1 MEEERER
8 ERERERDKLKATR
21 IEKALLEG
29 RRRCYQKGREEILD
43 FRESVLHGTVTVPV
57 L

>member
-43 FRESVLHGTVTVPV
+43 FRESVLHGFVIVPV
-57 L
+57 